1 MPSIEDVKHLQI
13 PLWEISLATNGF
25 AKENL
30 IEEGG
35 FGPVYKGISKKH
47 GSIAVKRLV
56 YRQMFG
62 QGDKEFKTEIAL
74 LSKCKHENIVS
85 LRGFCDEDGEKILV
99 YRYES
104 NGSLN
109 KQLNNENLTWIQRL
123 RICLDAACG
132 LQYLHE
138 NVESQLGIFHR
149 DVKSPNILL
158 DEGWK
163 AKISDFGLSR
173 AHPAN
178 MQASFLISNPC
189 GTEGYIDPDYRNTCH
204 LTQKSDVY
212 SFGVVLW
219 EVLCGRLAYVPSYND
234 DRRYLNVLV
243 EKHYIRKTL
252 DKIIPSYLHKQ
263 MHTDSLLTFTKIAS
277 QCLKNREERPTM
289 KEVVDQLQEAI
300 DHQQILVYKFESN
313 GSLDRHLN
321 NKDLT
326 RIRLEICLGVACGLQ
341 YLLDDNVGSHHG
353 IFHLDVKSSN
363 ILLDE
368 HWKAK
373 ISDFGLS
380 RTRPANMQDSFLF
393 SNPCG
398 TPGYIDPDYYM
409 KGYLTPKTD
418 VYSFGVVLWEVLC
431 GRLTHVTDK
440 HERIYLSQLAQ
451 RHYLSGT
458 LDSII
463 PSYLQTQI
471 NTASLSTFSNIA
483 YRCLK
488 NVEERP
494 KMKQKKAKPAT
505 VDEKKG
511 DGSFPPPPPQP
522 QELVFSV
529 YMHCKDCAKRVR
541 RCLENFEGVEG
552 VETDCENHKVVV
564 KGEKADPLKVLER
577 IHKETGRKVELLS
590 PVTKPLVEEA
600 KRLEQEKPSK
610 REEYE
615 KDEVVINYY
624 F

>member
-300 DHQQILVYKFESN
+300 DHQQ
-313 GSLDRHLN
+313 
-321 NKDLT
+321 
-326 RIRLEICLGVACGLQ
+326 
-341 YLLDDNVGSHHG
+341 
-353 IFHLDVKSSN
+353 
-363 ILLDE
+363 
-368 HWKAK
+368 
-373 ISDFGLS
+373 
-380 RTRPANMQDSFLF
+380 
-393 SNPCG
+393 
-398 TPGYIDPDYYM
+398 
-409 KGYLTPKTD
+409 
-418 VYSFGVVLWEVLC
+418 
-431 GRLTHVTDK
+431 
-440 HERIYLSQLAQ
+440 
-451 RHYLSGT
+451 
-458 LDSII
+458 
-463 PSYLQTQI
+463 
-471 NTASLSTFSNIA
+471 
-483 YRCLK
+483 
-488 NVEERP
+488 
-494 KMKQKKAKPAT
+494 KKAKPAT

-615 KDEVVINYY
+615 KDEEGKKEAKPATRDEKRGEASKEPPPPNVSANETKKPNRKVQQNLKGSEDVHLDCETQNVLVKGTQEDSMKVLKTVVKKSHRKVEPSSPVQKLSAEEPKKPEQEPHEQAKRNDATSREIYIYIFIIIFCFIYDISKLVRYLNK
-624 F
+624 

>member
-35 FGPVYKGISKKH
+35 FGHVYKGISKKH

-56 YRQMFG
+56 YRQMYG

-109 KQLNNENLTWIQRL
+109 KQLNNENLTWTQRL

-263 MHTDSLLTFTKIAS
+263 MHTDSLLTFTKIAY

-300 DHQQILVYKFESN
+300 DHQ
-313 GSLDRHLN
+313 
-321 NKDLT
+321 
-326 RIRLEICLGVACGLQ
+326 
-341 YLLDDNVGSHHG
+341 
-353 IFHLDVKSSN
+353 
-363 ILLDE
+363 
-368 HWKAK
+368 
-373 ISDFGLS
+373 
-380 RTRPANMQDSFLF
+380 
-393 SNPCG
+393 
-398 TPGYIDPDYYM
+398 
-409 KGYLTPKTD
+409 
-418 VYSFGVVLWEVLC
+418 
-431 GRLTHVTDK
+431 
-440 HERIYLSQLAQ
+440 
-451 RHYLSGT
+451 
-458 LDSII
+458 
-463 PSYLQTQI
+463 
-471 NTASLSTFSNIA
+471 
-483 YRCLK
+483 
-488 NVEERP
+488 
-494 KMKQKKAKPAT
+494 QKKAKPAT

-522 QELVFSV
+522 QELVFLV

-610 REEYE
+610 REDE
-615 KDEVVINYY
+615 KDEEGKKEAKPATRDEKRGEASKDPPPPNVSANETKKPNRKVQQNLKGSEGVKDVHLYCETQNVLVKGTQEDSTKVLKTVVKKSHRKVDPPSPVQTLLAEEPKKPEQEPHEQAKRNDATSREIYIYIFIIIFCFIYDISKLVRYLNK
-624 F
+624 